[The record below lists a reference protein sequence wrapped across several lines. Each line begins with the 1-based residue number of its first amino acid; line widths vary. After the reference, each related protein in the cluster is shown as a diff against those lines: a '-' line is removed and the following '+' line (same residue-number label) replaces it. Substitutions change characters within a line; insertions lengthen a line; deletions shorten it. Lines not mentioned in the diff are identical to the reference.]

1 MAIASRHPWKQP
13 ATRSLT
19 RSVAA
24 PVGRAASPGCRA
36 ARRTFD
42 VELMAA
48 GCLLDPIDQVDQPHQ
63 HHEFGELTATG
74 LLYTLQ

>member
-1 MAIASRHPWKQP
+1 
-13 ATRSLT
+13 
-19 RSVAA
+19 
-24 PVGRAASPGCRA
+24 
-36 ARRTFD
+36 
-42 VELMAA
+42 MAA